1 VETAGLESE
10 MPLMGAATT
19 GLPAEASRMASWAWE
34 MGSLG
39 EPS

>member
-1 VETAGLESE
+1 MVESVV
-10 MPLMGAATT
+10 PFVGAATT
-19 GLPAEASRMASWAWE
+19 GLPAEASRTASWACE